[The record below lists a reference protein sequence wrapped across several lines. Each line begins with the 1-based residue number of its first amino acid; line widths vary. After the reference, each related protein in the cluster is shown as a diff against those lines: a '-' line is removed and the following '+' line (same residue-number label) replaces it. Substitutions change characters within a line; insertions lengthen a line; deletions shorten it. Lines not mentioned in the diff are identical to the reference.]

1 MQPGQM
7 AYDRAITVFS
17 PDGRLFQVEYAR
29 VAVTRGNTTVGLKF
43 KKGIVL
49 MADKKIGS
57 RLVETS
63 SIEKIFQIDEHVG
76 AATSGLVADAR
87 VLVDYARLV
96 AQINKVTYSEKI
108 GVDLLVKRICDYK
121 QNYTQYGGVRPFGT
135 ALLVAGVDDLGT
147 HLFETDPSGALVSYK
162 AGRPSWSSSRR
173 STKRGCPRT
182 TRWSSA
188 SRRCRRP
195 PRARNSTP
203 ARSRSGSSS
212 KARSSGACRRRKWA
226 STSRGS
232 PTPPRRSHAQRASK
246 RSPGRHFQGI
256 RHRPVRE
263 VGREVRGPRQARG
276 RREGPRREGGGPPE
290 RAGHR

>member
-29 VAVTRGNTTVGLKF
+29 VAVTRGNTTAGLKF
-43 KKGIVL
+43 KNGAVL

-63 SIEKIFQIDEHVG
+63 SIEKIFQIDEHIG

-96 AQINKVTYSEKI
+96 SQINKVTYAERISI
-108 GVDLLVKRICDYK
+108 DLLVKRICDYK

-135 ALLVAGVDDLGT
+135 ALLLAGVDDVGI

-162 AGRPSWSSSRR
+162 AGSIGAGRQTVMELFEEKFRDGMPMDDAVLLGLEGLQKASEERLDAKALELGIIVQGEKFRRLPESEVAAYTARLPQPS
-173 STKRGCPRT
+173 
-182 TRWSSA
+182 
-188 SRRCRRP
+188 
-195 PRARNSTP
+195 
-203 ARSRSGSSS
+203 
-212 KARSSGACRRRKWA
+212 
-226 STSRGS
+226 
-232 PTPPRRSHAQRASK
+232 
-246 RSPGRHFQGI
+246 
-256 RHRPVRE
+256 
-263 VGREVRGPRQARG
+263 
-276 RREGPRREGGGPPE
+276 
-290 RAGHR
+290 

>member
-1 MQPGQM
+1 
-7 AYDRAITVFS
+7 RSKTS
-17 PDGRLFQVEYAR
+17 
-29 VAVTRGNTTVGLKF
+29 VGLKF
-43 KKGIVL
+43 KNGIVL

-162 AGRPSWSSSRR
+162 AGSIGQGRQAVMELLEEKYKDNMAQDDAMILGLEGLQKAAEKFEVLVKPDAVQRIR
-173 STKRGCPRT
+173 DGKQVDLLRELAIDEIFKDAHKG
-182 TRWSSA
+182 
-188 SRRCRRP
+188 
-195 PRARNSTP
+195 
-203 ARSRSGSSS
+203 S
-212 KARSSGACRRRKWA
+212 KASEEKMMDFFGTTEPLAVAKQIVQRGEIQLTTEQRRQMLEAKRKQIVQYIAANAINPQTGA
-226 STSRGS
+226 
-232 PTPPRRSHAQRASK
+232 PHPPQRIENAMEEAK
-246 RSPGRHFQGI
+246 VH
-256 RHRPVRE
+256 VD
-263 VGREVRGPRQARG
+263 
-276 RREGPRREGGGPPE
+276 
-290 RAGHR
+290 

>member
-29 VAVTRGNTTVGLKF
+29 VAVTRGNTTAGLKF
-43 KKGIVL
+43 KNGIVL

-63 SIEKIFQIDEHVG
+63 SIEKIFQIDEHIG

-96 AQINKVTYSEKI
+96 AQINKVTYNERI

-135 ALLVAGVDDLGT
+135 ALLVAGLDDLGT

-162 AGRPSWSSSRR
+162 AGSIGAGRNAVMELFEEKYKDGMARDDSILLGLEALQ
-173 STKRGCPRT
+173 K
-182 TRWSSA
+182 A
-188 SRRCRRP
+188 SEGEKLDGK
-195 PRARNSTP
+195 T
-203 ARSRSGSSS
+203 
-212 KARSSGACRRRKWA
+212 
-226 STSRGS
+226 
-232 PTPPRRSHAQRASK
+232 
-246 RSPGRHFQGI
+246 I
-256 RHRPVRE
+256 E
-263 VGREVRGPRQARG
+263 VGLVEDGQKFRRLSEAEVSAYLARL
-276 RREGPRREGGGPPE
+276 PT
-290 RAGHR
+290 AA

>member
-43 KKGIVL
+43 KNGIVL

-96 AQINKVTYSEKI
+96 AQINKVTYSERI

-121 QNYTQYGGVRPFGT
+121 QNYTQYGGVRPFGP
-135 ALLVAGVDDLGT
+135 
-147 HLFETDPSGALVSYK
+147 PSSWPASTTSAPTSSRRTR
-162 AGRPSWSSSRR
+162 AGRSCRTKRAASARAARRSLSCSRR
-173 STKRGCPRT
+173 ST
-182 TRWSSA
+182 
-188 SRRCRRP
+188 
-195 PRARNSTP
+195 
-203 ARSRSGSSS
+203 
-212 KARSSGACRRRKWA
+212 RK
-226 STSRGS
+226 G
-232 PTPPRRSHAQRASK
+232 
-246 RSPGRHFQGI
+246 
-256 RHRPVRE
+256 
-263 VGREVRGPRQARG
+263 
-276 RREGPRREGGGPPE
+276 
-290 RAGHR
+290 

>member
-43 KKGIVL
+43 KNGIVL

-135 ALLVAGVDDLGT
+135 ALLLAGTENHMARIL
-147 HLFETDPSGALVSYK
+147 SA
-162 AGRPSWSSSRR
+162 
-173 STKRGCPRT
+173 
-182 TRWSSA
+182 A
-188 SRRCRRP
+188 SRRAP
-195 PRARNSTP
+195 KDQKAARNGMGAPHEKEPP
-203 ARSRSGSSS
+203 AGEE
-212 KARSSGACRRRKWA
+212 K
-226 STSRGS
+226 
-232 PTPPRRSHAQRASK
+232 
-246 RSPGRHFQGI
+246 
-256 RHRPVRE
+256 
-263 VGREVRGPRQARG
+263 
-276 RREGPRREGGGPPE
+276 
-290 RAGHR
+290 